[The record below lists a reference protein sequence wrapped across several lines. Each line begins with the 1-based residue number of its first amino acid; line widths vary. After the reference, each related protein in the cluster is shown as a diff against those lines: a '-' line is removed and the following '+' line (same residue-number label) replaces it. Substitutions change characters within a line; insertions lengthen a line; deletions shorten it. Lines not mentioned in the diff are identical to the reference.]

1 MSDGRIVERGTHFD
15 LAQKQNGGYA
25 SLIRTFHCDQ
35 SETSKELN
43 GSCDDVISGTVSGVT
58 SSVSELTVEVLKNEK
73 DESEGKKYEKD
84 GEIDEEEDGKLIEKE
99 TVERGQVTSDTYLAY
114 FK

>member
-35 SETSKELN
+35 SETSNDLS
-43 GSCDDVISGTVSGVT
+43 GSCDDVTSGSVSGVT
-58 SSVSELTVEVLKNEK
+58 SSVSGMIVEVLK

-84 GEIDEEEDGKLIEKE
+84 GEKDEEEDGKLIEKE
-99 TVERGQVTSDTYLAY
+99 KVERGQVTSDTYLAY